1 MLPVYICANFSTN
14 SPEETAAVRDGWVHS
29 DSVYQQLEDIR
40 QQHQEGLDSLRRV
53 HNEEIAKI
61 NADRQDAIKAFDA
74 LTRSSADLEEQLRV
88 EISNANT
95 RTERLQLS
103 VKDATAR
110 IIGKFL
116 NFEGLFCFI
125 LSLF

>member
-1 MLPVYICANFSTN
+1 MDVVRKNH
-14 SPEETAAVRDGWVHS
+14 AAELDRIKKERDE
-29 DSVYQQLEDIR
+29 SV
-40 QQHQEGLDSLRRV
+40 S
-53 HNEEIAKI
+53 
-61 NADRQDAIKAFDA
+61 AFDA
-74 LTRSSADLEEQLRV
+74 LSKTSTNTEKQLRIDV
-88 EISNANT
+88 ANANT

-116 NFEGLFCFI
+116 NLECLFCFI